1 MSWLRLIE
9 EGMKEKNPTTV
20 QHNGNRFSRLIGE
33 MWPAYLIEI
42 VVIIL
47 GISITLALEQ
57 WRDGAKEE
65 KLEKIYS
72 SNLAA
77 DIDVDLASLR
87 RAIDSTKSQLEHGDD
102 LVQSIKSS
110 ANHPLS
116 NAQLTQDLR
125 SLLGRP
131 KFIAHDA
138 TFSDLKS
145 SGNLHLIK
153 DVNLKWLL
161 FAYYSQTQIIKEDQ
175 DAEQQATITLVGPYL
190 LKRFPLDGLDVPVA
204 TGKEIDHGNLAAD
217 IEFRNDVLLRILNRQ
232 ELSELY
238 RRADSLAT
246 LLKAGLLN
254 N

>member
-9 EGMKEKNPTTV
+9 EGMKEKHPTTV
-20 QHNGNRFSRLIGE
+20 QHKGNRFGRLIGE

-47 GISITLALEQ
+47 GISITLALEA

-65 KLEKIYS
+65 KLKKVYS
-72 SNLAA
+72 GNLAA
-77 DIDVDLASLR
+77 DLEVDLASLR
-87 RAIDSTKSQLEHGDD
+87 RAADSTKALLEHGNE
-102 LVQSIKSS
+102 LVQSIRS
-110 ANHPLS
+110 NHPLS
-116 NAQLTQDLR
+116 NTQLTLDLR

-161 FAYYSQTQIIKEDQ
+161 FAYYSQTQIIKENQ
-175 DAEQQATITLVGPYL
+175 DAEQQATITLVGPYF
-190 LKRFPLDGLDVPVA
+190 LKRFPMDGLDVPA
-204 TGKEIDHGNLAAD
+204 TTVQENAPRNLAVD
-217 IEFRNDVLLRILNRQ
+217 IEFRNDVLLRISSRQ

-246 LLKAGLLN
+246 VLRAGLLN